1 MWLVFDNSIIFCYNI
16 RKGGTKMIEYVYE
29 VWYGSTMLAGGMT
42 QENALLFVG
51 AYFDKYYNENHI
63 EVTIVRKVKE

>member
-1 MWLVFDNSIIFCYNI
+1 
-16 RKGGTKMIEYVYE
+16 MIKYVYE